1 MLNLPFGL
9 SSRAHNHTSCD
20 NPLGLITEPTNVEL
34 SRAFFFI
41 KVPNLGET
49 AHLFFQHG
57 LNISVWTYIS
67 VGEQSFNHRV
77 VVSRYPLCFQ
87 HQVEADVCAVTV
99 AGEKHHSVTERD
111 SLSCESTIQSQLT

>member
-1 MLNLPFGL
+1 ML